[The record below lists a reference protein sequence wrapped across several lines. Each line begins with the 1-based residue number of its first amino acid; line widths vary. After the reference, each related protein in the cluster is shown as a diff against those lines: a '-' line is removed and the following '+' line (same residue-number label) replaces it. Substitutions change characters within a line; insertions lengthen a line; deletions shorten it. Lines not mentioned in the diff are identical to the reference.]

1 MFRRPR
7 RRLSGPLVAGYV
19 CRHSPC
25 RCKAHE
31 ATTWRARMHE
41 SRLMPAAS
49 DRSLRA
55 LFLQRRRGLVAG
67 GWLRTPA
74 RTHMGHALQ
83 HAAATSCKR
92 TGPNAVYDWRQR
104 LRALRA
110 IFTPPERRS
119 VVQTLTKPSNQYAV
133 PTGTCVGRYPRAVHQ
148 AIVAPGR
155 ARAANCHVF

>member
-1 MFRRPR
+1 MFRGPR
-7 RRLSGPLVAGYV
+7 RRLSDPLVAGYV

-31 ATTWRARMHE
+31 ARTWRARMHE

-55 LFLQRRRGLVAG
+55 LFLQRRRGLVVEDAG
-67 GWLRTPA
+67 AHSHGPWAAGLNMRLLRRA
-74 RTHMGHALQ
+74 NGRVRTRS
-83 HAAATSCKR
+83 T
-92 TGPNAVYDWRQR
+92 TGVKG
-104 LRALRA
+104 RALRA

-133 PTGTCVGRYPRAVHQ
+133 PTGTCVGD
-148 AIVAPGR
+148 IPGPYTKR
-155 ARAANCHVF
+155 